1 MDKQG
6 REISIKI
13 NGKERPFITEKSTNI
28 EMIGT
33 EISATKEEESLV
45 WEDSSVLVSLQQEKA
60 SSKRPK
66 RMSNMMKTRVKSA
79 VLSILM
85 AVAVGTSFGFVVLN
99 VIPKQ
104 KEHVSSTNSSSLS
117 TVSSIP
123 TRSEDTSQEAS
134 TPAAEASAQSLTVS
148 VIQAGV
154 FTDKEAAQTYAKQ
167 LQASGIPA
175 VAVGQHPTSLF
186 IAVGVDKEALQ
197 PLNAVYKQKGQSTY
211 IKPLSFGAIK
221 DRKLQALLT
230 ASEPLYKK
238 VVALSVQLLGK
249 NEVKRDDWA
258 SLQNDY
264 KQLQTQSIPK
274 NKDAQQYVHH
284 VTNAYL
290 SLVAYQEKAN
300 DVLLWRAQQE
310 LLDALKHYIA
320 LTQ

>member
-13 NGKERPFITEKSTNI
+13 NGKERPFITEKPPNI
-28 EMIGT
+28 EIET
-33 EISATKEEESLV
+33 EISATKEEEPFV
-45 WEDSSVLVSLQQEKA
+45 WEVSSPFVSLQQEKTP
-60 SSKRPK
+60 SKRP
-66 RMSNMMKTRVKSA
+66 RISSIMKARVKSA
-79 VLSILM
+79 IFSILM
-85 AVAVGTSFGFVVLN
+85 AVVVGTSFGFVVLN

-104 KEHVSSTNSSSLS
+104 KEQVSSTNSSSLS

-123 TRSEDTSQEAS
+123 TQSEDALNETS
-134 TPAAEASAQSLTVS
+134 TPAAEASAQSFTVS

-167 LQASGIPA
+167 LQASGIPV
-175 VAVGQHPTSLF
+175 VAVGQHPISLF

-197 PLNAVYKQKGQSTY
+197 PLNAMYKQKGQSTY
-211 IKPLSFGAIK
+211 IKPLSFEAIK
-221 DRKLQALLT
+221 DRQLQTLLT

-249 NEVKRDDWA
+249 NEVKRDDWT
-258 SLQNDY
+258 SLQNEY
-264 KQLQTQSIPK
+264 KRLQKQSIPK
-274 NKDAQQYVHH
+274 NKEAQQYVHH

-290 SLVAYQEKAN
+290 SLVAYQEKEDDA
-300 DVLLWRAQQE
+300 LLWRAQQE
-310 LLDALKHYIA
+310 LLDALKNYIA